1 MLSYSRMLS
10 YRCTTERDHVK
21 IFGIG
26 LSRTG
31 TTSLALALEML
42 GYSVIHFPHSMHDIE
57 RHDAALDTPVA
68 ANFIELDRRFPGS
81 RFIYTSRSLEPWL
94 ASCCRFWQKYQEI
107 LFDQTPFIVDLH
119 QRLYGGSSY
128 DKQRFSTAYQ
138 RHTALVDNYFQSR
151 PESLLTL
158 NLTEEVEP
166 WVPLCSFLGVPVP
179 HTDFPASNQSS
190 ATDELILRLLTVIGT
205 PEKVAVVAGVPLQY
219 VLRVRVDAPVAGAS
233 ATRLLSLTTSWEMKA
248 ILRRTTDYFGSISRT
263 CQLLTISEPHV
274 RAILQRRGEL

>member
-1 MLSYSRMLS
+1 MRSYSRMLS

-107 LFDQTPFIVDLH
+107 LFDQTPFIVELH
-119 QRLYGGSSY
+119 QRLYGGSSF
-128 DKQRFSTAYQ
+128 DECRFSTAYQ
-138 RHTALVDNYFQSR
+138 RHTAEVVNYFKNR
-151 PESLLTL
+151 PESLLAV
-158 NLTEEVEP
+158 NLTEEVDP
-166 WVPLCSFLGVPVP
+166 WAPLCSFLGVPVP
-179 HTDFPASNQSS
+179 QADFPNSNQTS
-190 ATDELILRLLTVIGT
+190 TTEELLLRLLAVIGT
-205 PEKVAVVAGVPLQY
+205 PEQVAVIADVPLKY
-219 VLRVRVDAPVAGAS
+219 LLSVRADKPVAGES
-233 ATRLLSLTTSWEMKA
+233 AKRLLALAPSWEMKA
-248 ILRRTTDYFGSISRT
+248 ILRRTTDYFGSIGRT
-263 CQLLTISEPHV
+263 CELLAISEPQV
-274 RAILQRRGEL
+274 RAILQRKDEL